1 MVSFGAIGGGCG
13 CGLASGGGFFFI
25 DDDDDTDPSF
35 PTGRVVVDVVD
46 APCSRLTH
54 AVVVPAVV
62 VVVTNTV
69 ASPFTLVVVVAFG
82 VAVADDRSD
91 AVLSID
97 AISVFVRCRLPFDWY
112 KPDPFLL
119 LLGMFNCSICQRSKC
134 LLLSLLDLV
143 DPVNLSSDRLLFC
156 SCGNSRLSCE
166 VSGNATG

>member
-1 MVSFGAIGGGCG
+1 MVPFGVIGGGCG

-25 DDDDDTDPSF
+25 DNDDDTDPSF

-62 VVVTNTV
+62 VVVNNTV
-69 ASPFTLVVVVAFG
+69 ASPFTLVFVVAFG
-82 VAVADDRSD
+82 VAVANNQSD

-97 AISVFVRCRLPFDWY
+97 AISVFVLCRLPFDWH

-134 LLLSLLDLV
+134 A
-143 DPVNLSSDRLLFC
+143 C
-156 SCGNSRLSCE
+156 C
-166 VSGNATG
+166 